1 MIIKRFFYKVKR
13 WLNSHIDNLF
23 WGSIGRKSKVIHPMR
38 ILGKKHIYLGDNVHI
53 LNNARMEAVRY
64 FGNKELNGTLKIG
77 NGTSIEQ
84 NCHIIAA
91 DELVIGEDCMFSA
104 DVYISDCEHQYARGK
119 RIAEQELIIKKTKI
133 GNGVFIGIGA
143 KIMLGVKLGDNCVIG
158 ANAVVTHDVPE
169 GMIVA
174 GVPARIIGENV

>member
-1 MIIKRFFYKVKR
+1 MTYRWIFYKLKR

-23 WGSIGRKSKVIHPMR
+23 WGNIGRKSKVIRPMR
-38 ILGKKHIYLGDNVHI
+38 ILGEKYMYLGDNVLI
-53 LNNARMEAVRY
+53 LNNARMEVVRY
-64 FGNKELNGTLKIG
+64 FGKKKLNGTLKIG

-104 DVYISDCEHQYARGK
+104 DVYISDCEHQYAKGK
-119 RIAEQELIIKKTKI
+119 RIAEQELIVKKTEI
-133 GNGVFIGIGA
+133 GNGVFVGIGA
-143 KIMLGVKLGDNCVIG
+143 KIMPGVKLGDNCVIG